1 MGKAIE
7 KLATQKGHEII
18 GIAKDQDYLKNFEDT
33 PDVAIEFTEPHAAPG
48 NLLWCVAHQIPVVCG
63 TTGWLQH
70 WNKITEKF
78 NQENGALFYAS
89 NFSLGVNLF
98 FKLNQYLASLMSQH
112 PIYRAHLTE
121 IHHLEKKD
129 APSGTAIALAQQLI
143 ENHSGYHSWSSEDTT
158 DQNIL
163 PIVSERKEGVPGTH
177 ILAYENIIDR
187 VEIKHIA
194 HSRLG
199 FATGALSAAEWLPG
213 RKGIFGMED
222 LLNINSQEIKHDD

>member
-18 GIAKDQDYLKNFEDT
+18 GIAEDQSSLKNFEGT
-33 PDVAIEFTEPHAAPG
+33 PDVAIEFTEPYAAPE
-48 NLLWCVAHQIPVVCG
+48 NLLWCLAHQIPVVCG

-70 WNKITEKF
+70 WNEITEKF

-129 APSGTAIALAQQLI
+129 APSGTAITLAQQLI
-143 ENHSGYHSWSSEDTT
+143 ENHSGYHSWSSKDTT

-177 ILAYENIIDR
+177 ILAYENIIDC

-199 FATGALSAAEWLPG
+199 FASGALSAAEWLPG

-222 LLNINSQEIKHDD
+222 LLNIKS